1 MGFLRRV
8 TMKTHGHYKTLSAI
22 KQQTEIVESLVE
34 RREVKSSKIR
44 QKDIRNMKREY
55 RLSRPKKTRYN
66 YEIKRPL

>member
-1 MGFLRRV
+1 
-8 TMKTHGHYKTLSAI
+8 MKTHGHYKTLSAI
-22 KQQTEIVESLVE
+22 KQQTEIVEILVE

-66 YEIKRPL
+66 YEIKRLL